1 MGASGTDEAVT
12 VIPPWT
18 MTIERGLEVMVD
30 DEFLE
35 VTPQSVRLRKQYLNE
50 NDRNKARRVK

>member
-1 MGASGTDEAVT
+1 

-35 VTPQSVRLRKQYLNE
+35 VTPLSVRLRKQYLNE
-50 NDRNKARRVK
+50 NERNKARRVK